1 MNRDK
6 TTNEKRV
13 RQIVALLFTLCLI
26 FTTSQLLFAD
36 ELVQIKKTY
45 EPMTFNPTRNM
56 IVKPYTDD
64 CGDYPAPQ
72 WEFVTLPD
80 SIMTSYYDYM
90 PFSYRG
96 FHIVQQTENGDSWY
110 MTWFGIPDLDPS
122 TNRRQYYAE
131 IGADGSLLVWNL
143 ISSND
148 IWQGYG
154 DICIHPATGLPIAT
168 WHEDNPSSGYGITIS
183 YPNPTW
189 PGSYVFFPPTNP
201 GENEYLWPQLYLGP
215 SPQGADY
222 RRLYLIA
229 RKIDDTPGGTPCEV
243 PRIMF
248 IDVENSDDPSVLEPI
263 LEFEITVSYLN
274 EIIDGFL
281 YSNESPPPVRDKNII
296 HTPFGD
302 INISGLSLPFLTI
315 VLGGLDSF
323 NPCAFFI
330 LIFLLNLLLFAKS
343 RKRMLLIGGVF
354 IFFSGL
360 LYMLFMFILF
370 ETFILTKTY
379 VTIITVIAGLL
390 ALSLGIINIKDF
402 FFFKKGASLS
412 IPEEKKPK
420 LYKQMRNLVKNP
432 KVTATLIGTIVL
444 AGTVNFYELLCT
456 LGLPLV
462 YTRQLAAYNLSSIEY
477 YSYILFYNIV
487 YVIPLI
493 IIVLIFVITL
503 GKRKLTEWHGQVM
516 KLETGIMLTLFGL
529 LFLFNYQLLENII
542 TPVLLLLGSL
552 GLTAVVSLFYK
563 KMKMRND
570 S

>member
-1 MNRDK
+1 MPGERSMRK
-6 TTNEKRV
+6 Q
-13 RQIVALLFTLCLI
+13 QIPFPVII
-26 FTTSQLLFAD
+26 FTFIVLLLTAQSGLAQENQVTLELYYSSNCADCMRVVELIEKNYVDNTSTYEDNLT
-36 ELVQIKKTY
+36 VQIKDIAVNNTY
-45 EPMTFNPTRNM
+45 FEEYSEYDEP
-56 IVKPYTDD
+56 
-64 CGDYPAPQ
+64 YP
-72 WEFVTLPD
+72 FVIISNET
-80 SIMTSYYDYM
+80 
-90 PFSYRG
+90 
-96 FHIVQQTENGDSWY
+96 
-110 MTWFGIPDLDPS
+110 
-122 TNRRQYYAE
+122 AE
-131 IGADGSLLVWNL
+131 S
-143 ISSND
+143 
-148 IWQGYG
+148 
-154 DICIHPATGLPIAT
+154 
-168 WHEDNPSSGYGITIS
+168 
-183 YPNPTW
+183 
-189 PGSYVFFPPTNP
+189 
-201 GENEYLWPQLYLGP
+201 
-215 SPQGADY
+215 
-222 RRLYLIA
+222 
-229 RKIDDTPGGTPCEV
+229 
-243 PRIMF
+243 
-248 IDVENSDDPSVLEPI
+248 EPI

-412 IPEEKKPK
+412 IPEGKKPK

-432 KVTATLIGTIVL
+432 KVTATLIGTIAL

-462 YTRQLAAYNLSSIEY
+462 YTRQLAAYNLSSVEY

-529 LFLFNYQLLENII
+529 LFLINYQLLENII
-542 TPVLLLLGSL
+542 TPVVLLLFSL
-552 GLTAVVSLFYK
+552 GITAIISFIWK
-563 KMKMRND
+563 KMVIEKK
-570 S
+570 